1 MYVFQKNIK
10 QIILFILFL
19 FFTEFLYSDNIK
31 LEDVTLQLK
40 WKHQF
45 QFAGYYA
52 AIEKGFYKEV
62 GLNVK
67 LLESPDNIEPAQNV
81 LKGEVDFGIASSDLI
96 LLKGKGYPIVA
107 LAAIFQHSPLVFI
120 ALKTSSIDNIHNL
133 VGKKVMLENHS
144 AELLAYIKSEG
155 ISLNSMNFISHDFNP
170 LALIENKVDVISAYS
185 TDEPYLLFKDKIE
198 YLTLTPRSSGI
209 DFYGDT
215 LFTTEEQIR
224 KNPQKVELFLKA
236 SLKGWS
242 YALKNS
248 DEIIDIIYEKYSK
261 RHTKEHLKFEAEQTK
276 KLILPDVVEIGYMNI
291 GRWNSIYESY
301 LKLDMV
307 PKKLSLKNFIYK
319 RNPTDFTYL
328 YLTIFIFCVIIL
340 AVSFVATKFYFLN
353 KEIEKEIIERKKIE
367 KNLEKLNSTKDK
379 LFSIIGHDLRT
390 PISNIN
396 SLLELIINGDFNE
409 NELKGVFK
417 ELQINTFTSLQLLEN
432 LLNWAK
438 LQKEDITIFKEKIQ
452 LSKTVENVFDLNKI
466 NSKEKNIILES
477 KIESNKFVYSDRNML
492 MTVLRNLIGNS
503 IKFTNKTGKIIVE
516 LTEKDNFDVISV
528 IDNGIGISPDKLDKL
543 FILNETI
550 LEKGTN
556 GETGI
561 GLGLILCKE
570 FVERNGGI
578 ISVESTLNIGTK
590 FIFTLPKI

>member
-1 MYVFQKNIK
+1 MNVIQKNKK
-10 QIILFILFL
+10 QIMLIIWFL
-19 FFTEFLYSDNIK
+19 FFAGKLYSNDIN

-52 AIEKGFYKEV
+52 AVEKGFYKEV

-96 LLKGKGYPIVA
+96 LLKGKGYPVVA

-120 ALKTSSIDNIHNL
+120 ALKNRGIDNIHNL

-155 ISLNSMNFISHDFNP
+155 ISLSNINFIPHNFDP
-170 LALIENKVDVISAYS
+170 IALIENKVDVISAYS
-185 TDEPYLLFKDKIE
+185 TDEPYLLFKDNIE

-215 LFTTEEQIR
+215 LFTTEEQIK
-224 KNPQKVELFLKA
+224 KNPQRVDLFLKA
-236 SLKGWS
+236 SLKGWN

-261 RHTKEHLKFEAEQTK
+261 RHSKEHLKFEAEQTK
-276 KLILPDVVEIGYMNI
+276 KLILPDVVEIGYMNM
-291 GRWNSIYESY
+291 GRWISIYESY
-301 LKLDMV
+301 LKLEMV
-307 PKKLSLKNFIYK
+307 PKKLNLKNFVYK
-319 RNPTDFTYL
+319 RNSSDFTYL
-328 YLTIFIFCVIIL
+328 YLTIFIFCIIL
-340 AVSFVATKFYFLN
+340 FLISFVATKFYLLN
-353 KEIEKEIIERKKIE
+353 KKIEKEIIERKKIE

-390 PISNIN
+390 PISNIY
-396 SLLELIINGDFNE
+396 SLLELVINGDFNE
-409 NELKGVFK
+409 NELNDVFK

-432 LLNWAK
+432 LLNWAR
-438 LQKEDITIFKEKIQ
+438 LQKDNLTVFKEKIE
-452 LSKTVENVFDLNKI
+452 LSELIENIFNLNKVS
-466 NSKEKNIILES
+466 SKEKNITLI
-477 KIESNKFVYSDRNML
+477 SNIPKDKYVFFDKNML

-503 IKFTNKTGKIIVE
+503 IKFTNKSGIISINLSE
-516 LTEKDNFDVISV
+516 NDKFDIIAV

-556 GETGI
+556 GEIGT

-570 FVERNGGI
+570 FIERNGGT
-578 ISVESTLNIGTK
+578 ISVESSSNIGTK
-590 FIFTLPKI
+590 FIFTLPKN